1 MVENQGSERRR
12 LINLLEM
19 ADIKLAGVVSDIF
32 GVTGRAILRALIPT
46 GQARGLKAHGD
57 QTAVEMRKHARGNL
71 RRKRG
76 QLIDAPCS
84 LPWAGLAGE
93 LAEHQRHML
102 ARVAADEADIAALD
116 QQIADRLAPHAA
128 QMAQLMTVPGIDWV
142 FAATII
148 AEIGLD
154 MSVFPSAGHLA
165 VWTGAC
171 PRQQPERR
179 PAQTGRRP
187 HPQSFPQDR
196 PVQRRHCRL
205 AQARQLLQGQVPQAQ
220 EPPRRL
226 PAAVSAVSTNSVS
239 LSFSSPS
246 PNFNPTPLMP
256 YNITLI
262 PADFHGREAH
272 QYMCCPPFTESV
284 EPVMKSASS
293 ATRNKTVRAMS
304 SALPSRPTGIRA
316 MIFSR
321 TSAGTAR
328 TISVST

>member
-1 MVENQGSERRR
+1 MAAESQFRKSRIRTRNEGLPGNHSHEREKR
-12 LINLLEM
+12 
-19 ADIKLAGVVSDIF
+19 
-32 GVTGRAILRALIPT
+32 
-46 GQARGLKAHGD
+46 
-57 QTAVEMRKHARGNL
+57 ARGNL

-179 PAQTGRRP
+179 PAQTGRRRTRNP
-187 HPQSFPQDR
+187 SLKTALCNAAIAASRKRGSFFK
-196 PVQRRHCRL
+196 VKYHKLKSRR
-205 AQARQLLQGQVPQAQ
+205 GGY
-220 EPPRRL
+220 PPL
-226 PAAVSAVSTNSVS
+226 CP
-239 LSFSSPS
+239 PS
-246 PNFNPTPLMP
+246 PRTRFLCPSPAPLQ
-256 YNITLI
+256 T
-262 PADFHGREAH
+262 
-272 QYMCCPPFTESV
+272 S
-284 EPVMKSASS
+284 
-293 ATRNKTVRAMS
+293 TR
-304 SALPSRPTGIRA
+304 RP
-316 MIFSR
+316 
-321 TSAGTAR
+321 
-328 TISVST
+328 